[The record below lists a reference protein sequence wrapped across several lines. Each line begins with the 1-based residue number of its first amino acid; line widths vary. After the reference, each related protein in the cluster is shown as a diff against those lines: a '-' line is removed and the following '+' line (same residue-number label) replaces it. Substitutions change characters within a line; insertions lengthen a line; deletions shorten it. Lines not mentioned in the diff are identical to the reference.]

1 VVIACDGVWDVLS
14 PDIVIA
20 IVRAAIDA
28 QAAAENIKTTAID
41 SGSTDN
47 VTVIVLD
54 LKEYTANFKREK
66 MEIARVVDRAL
77 ADSQ

>member
-1 VVIACDGVWDVLS
+1 
-14 PDIVIA
+14 
-20 IVRAAIDA
+20 VRAAIDA

-54 LKEYTANFKREK
+54 LKEYTANLKRDK
-66 MEIARVVDRAL
+66 MEITRVVDRAIPQ
-77 ADSQ
+77 AEIEKVRR